1 MTQYVRLWDSM
12 ENTSPG
18 KLMRKNTKKVFRSV
32 FFFSREQQ
40 LPPIQ
45 FIKKIFTLISVDTLK
60 GWRRIF
66 LPLALFAIISE
77 AVLFELLIKQ
87 FPPSNSFS
95 MFPYSLES
103 ICNIVIKMKGLWW
116 NPKNGSE
123 QWQKFKGF
131 QFPFKCLVS
140 ILIFPP
146 SCSI

>member
-1 MTQYVRLWDSM
+1 MFAYEIQWKTLLPANWW
-12 ENTSPG
+12 G
-18 KLMRKNTKKVFRSV
+18 KTRKRFSAVFS
-32 FFFSREQQ
+32 FS
-40 LPPIQ
+40 LGNNNCHQ
-45 FIKKIFTLISVDTLK
+45 FNSLKKIFTLISVDTLK